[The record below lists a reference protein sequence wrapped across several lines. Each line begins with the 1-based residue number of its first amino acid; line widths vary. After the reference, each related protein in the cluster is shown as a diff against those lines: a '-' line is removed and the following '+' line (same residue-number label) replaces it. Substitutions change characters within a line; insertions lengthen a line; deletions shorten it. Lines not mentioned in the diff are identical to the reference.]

1 MKITAIVC
9 TYNRCQSLLQTLE
22 SIAGSILP
30 ESVEWEVLVVD
41 NNSKDQTREVA
52 ESFCQRYPG
61 RFRYVFESQ
70 QGHTRARN
78 RGVRE
83 ARGDILAFTDDD
95 VIVEP
100 TWLENLTNP
109 LKNGQWSGAGGRIL
123 LADFQKPS
131 WLAINGSHSLA
142 ASLAGFDLG
151 DQPLSLDRSPFGA
164 SMAFK
169 KSVFEKFGGFR
180 TDLGR
185 LGTNLIGNDDT
196 EFCTR
201 IMGGGEKILYVPSAV
216 VYHAVGESRLTKD
229 YFLTYH
235 FDYGR
240 ALIREK
246 GDRKPVGFI
255 PRSFISFSN
264 RLLNTLPRRVW
275 WWLRES
281 DPQKRFF
288 NKCHVWTTAGEIVEI
303 FRR

>member
-22 SIAGSILP
+22 SIVGSILP
-30 ESVEWEVLVVD
+30 ESVDWEVLVVD
-41 NNSKDQTREVA
+41 NNSKDQTREVV
-52 ESFCQRYPG
+52 ESFCQCYPG
-61 RFRYVFESQ
+61 RFRYIFEPQ

-95 VIVEP
+95 VIVDP
-100 TWLENLTNP
+100 TWLENLTSP
-109 LKNGQWSGAGGRIL
+109 LKNGQWGGAGGRIL

-131 WLAINGSHSLA
+131 WLAINGPHSLA

-151 DQPLSLDRSPFGA
+151 DQPLPLDRPPFGA

-169 KSVFEKFGGFR
+169 RGVFEKFGGFR

-196 EFCTR
+196 EFCAR
-201 IMGGGEKILYVPSAV
+201 IMGGGEKILYVPSAIV
-216 VYHAVGESRLTKD
+216 HHAVGESRLTKE
-229 YFLTYH
+229 YFLSYH

-246 GDRKPVGFI
+246 GDRKPVGVI
-255 PRSFISFSN
+255 PRSIISFSN
-264 RLLNTLPRRVW
+264 RLLNTLPKRVW
-275 WWLRES
+275 WWLREL

-288 NKCHVWTTAGEIVEI
+288 NKCRVWTTAGEIAEI
-303 FRR
+303 CRR

>member
-30 ESVEWEVLVVD
+30 ESVDWEVVVVD
-41 NNSKDQTREVA
+41 NNSKDQTREVV
-52 ESFCQRYPG
+52 ESFCRRYPG

-78 RGVRE
+78 RGVHE
-83 ARGDILAFTDDD
+83 AQGDILAFTDDD
-95 VIVEP
+95 VVVEP
-100 TWLENLTNP
+100 TWLQNLTSP
-109 LKNGQWSGAGGRIL
+109 LKNGEWGGAGGRIL

-131 WLAINGSHSLA
+131 WLAINGPQSLA

-151 DQPLSLDRSPFGA
+151 DQPLSLDRPPFGA

-196 EFCTR
+196 EFCSR

-216 VYHAVGESRLTKD
+216 VHHAVGESRLTKD
-229 YFLTYH
+229 YFLSYH

-246 GDRKPVGFI
+246 GDRKPVGLI
-255 PRSFISFSN
+255 PRSIISFSN
-264 RLLNTLPRRVW
+264 RLLNTLPKRVW
-275 WWLRES
+275 WWLREA

-288 NKCHVWTTAGEIVEI
+288 NKCRVWTTAGEIAEI
-303 FRR
+303 CRR